1 MKVNFIGKHVDLS
14 KAIKLQIE
22 EKLSKLDRYSVTLI
36 ESQVLL
42 KKEKYLHVAE
52 ITVVG
57 KGVNIYGEG
66 SCEDSFLSACD
77 VAFEK
82 VTKQLVKKKGKIKDH
97 KHKAHRTSVKHL
109 EESE

>member
-1 MKVNFIGKHVDLS
+1 MKVKFIGKHVALS
-14 KAIKLQIE
+14 KMMKTQIE

-36 ESQVLL
+36 ELQVLV

-52 ITVVG
+52 ITAVG

-66 SCEDSFLSACD
+66 SSEDSFLSACD
-77 VAFEK
+77 AAFEK

-97 KHKAHRTSVKHL
+97 KHKAHRKSVKHL
-109 EESE
+109 EETE